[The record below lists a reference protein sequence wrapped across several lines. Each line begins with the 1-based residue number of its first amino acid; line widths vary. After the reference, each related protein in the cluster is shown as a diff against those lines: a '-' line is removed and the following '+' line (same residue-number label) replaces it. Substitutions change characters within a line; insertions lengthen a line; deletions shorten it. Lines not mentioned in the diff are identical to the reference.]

1 LIKPPSTIIDL
12 SNSHSSSHRAQIIDQ
27 VKEAASA
34 WSFFQVINHGI
45 SQKTTIESTIK
56 SLKSLHEQSHEV
68 KYKYYA
74 MIGYVV
80 L

>member
-12 SNSHSSSHRAQIIDQ
+12 SNSHSSHRAQIIDQ

-45 SQKTTIESTIK
+45 SQKTTIESTIESFK
-56 SLKSLHEQSHEV
+56 SFHEQSHEV